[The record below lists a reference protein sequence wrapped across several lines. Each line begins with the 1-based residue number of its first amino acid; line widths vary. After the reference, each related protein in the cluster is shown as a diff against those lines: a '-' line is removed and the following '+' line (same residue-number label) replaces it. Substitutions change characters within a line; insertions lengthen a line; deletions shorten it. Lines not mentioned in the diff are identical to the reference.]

1 MSWHEPGDV
10 RVVSKY
16 PFDDWLDGRVWF
28 LRPTIDFTCLATS
41 MQSMLHGAAK
51 QQDKAVSSRLVL
63 VDWAMDAYGVL
74 VQAYPIADT
83 WKPRLQMIDHH
94 KVKKA
99 MANPR

>member
-1 MSWHEPGDV
+1 
-10 RVVSKY
+10 
-16 PFDDWLDGRVWF
+16 
-28 LRPTIDFTCLATS
+28 

-51 QQDKAVSSRLVL
+51 QQDKAISSRLVFTGL
-63 VDWAMDAYGVL
+63 GDNWNDGYGVL

>member
-1 MSWHEPGDV
+1 M
-10 RVVSKY
+10 SKY
-16 PFDDWLDGRVWF
+16 PFNDWLDGRVWF

-51 QQDKAVSSRLVL
+51 QQDKAVSSRLVF
-63 VDWAMDAYGVL
+63 VPGISDGWHDTYGVL